1 MIHKYSADI
10 FNVDITKYF
19 AVAQKEKNIVYQNMT
34 KMYTKLQVF
43 NSGVFNYYL
52 NSQILSNN
60 SHRYTILLLKKKKKK
75 FAKSRQ

>member
-52 NSQILSNN
+52 NS
-60 SHRYTILLLKKKKKK
+60 
-75 FAKSRQ
+75 